1 MHDGFA
7 LEKKEVPTA
16 VICTATF
23 LHEAHQQRAA
33 LGMPDL
39 TPVVI
44 AHPLS
49 TLSEKEIDKRVD
61 EAITQIRTVLTGK

>member
-1 MHDGFA
+1 
-7 LEKKEVPTA
+7 
-16 VICTATF
+16 
-23 LHEAHQQRAA
+23 
-33 LGMPDL
+33 MPDL

-44 AHPLS
+44 THPLS